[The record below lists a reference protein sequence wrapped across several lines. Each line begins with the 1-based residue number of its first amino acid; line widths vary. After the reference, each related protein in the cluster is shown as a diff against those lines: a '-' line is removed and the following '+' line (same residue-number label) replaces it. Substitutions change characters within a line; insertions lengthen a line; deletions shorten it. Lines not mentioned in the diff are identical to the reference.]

1 MGAEITET
9 SQEAMFGH
17 LARRHGIWTDL
28 LVGIVTGRYSE
39 GWCDWPQLLGQTEQ
53 IVQGR
58 VNRWRSSIGCCTEDC
73 TLNSLVS
80 VLI

>member
-28 LVGIVTGRYSE
+28 LVGIATGRYSD
-39 GWCDWPQLLGQTEQ
+39 GWCDWTQLLGQTEQ

-58 VNRWRSSIGCCTEDC
+58 D
-73 TLNSLVS
+73 
-80 VLI
+80 LILHRGLYLKFTRFYFDIVWSHQ